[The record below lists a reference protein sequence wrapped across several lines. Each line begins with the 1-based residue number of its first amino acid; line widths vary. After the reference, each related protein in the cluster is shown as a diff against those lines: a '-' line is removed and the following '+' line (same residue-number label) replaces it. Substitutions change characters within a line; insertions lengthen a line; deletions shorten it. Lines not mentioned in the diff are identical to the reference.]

1 LTDRLKEIC
10 KIGQGAACCRYLIA
24 DADGIHCAKLDLGM
38 ADQIESRVARG
49 LFTAKGD
56 NCPGIDWEEKL

>member
-10 KIGQGAACCRYLIA
+10 KLGQGAECCRYLVI
-24 DADGIHCAKLDLGM
+24 DQVGIHCAKFDVRLS
-38 ADQIESRVARG
+38 DQIHARIARG
-49 LFTAKGD
+49 LMTAVGD